1 MEFISF
7 VLSGLLGFITH
18 AGVVFDTAAEDAIR
32 SQLSNVEKL
41 QVRVD
46 NPPTH
51 QLLQG
56 KIKKIRIAA
65 RGLHLKQYNFRIN
78 ALKLETDE
86 ITLLPGS
93 VQKGKHK

>member
-7 VLSGLLGFITH
+7 LLSGLLGFITH

-41 QVRVD
+41 QVRVVD

-51 QLLQG
+51 
-56 KIKKIRIAA
+56 
-65 RGLHLKQYNFRIN
+65 
-78 ALKLETDE
+78 
-86 ITLLPGS
+86 
-93 VQKGKHK
+93 